1 MAEIQTLL
9 DDVIETEIS
18 NLKALPVEDERRGK
32 AIQDLVSLHKLRIEE
47 IKAQT
52 DAVEKTERR
61 EMDSKQRK
69 EELAARNAD
78 RIREEENQARQL
90 REQKI
95 DRYVRTGVAAAE
107 LILPLVFYGIWMSRG
122 FKFEESGVY
131 SSTTFRNLFS
141 RFKPAK

>member
-1 MAEIQTLL
+1 MAEFKTLL

-18 NLKALPVEDERRGK
+18 NLKTLPIEDERRGD
-32 AIQDLVSLHKLRIEE
+32 ALRALVSLHKLRIEE
-47 IKAQT
+47 IKAQA
-52 DAVEKTERR
+52 DVEEKSERR
-61 EMDSKQRK
+61 EMDSRKRK
-69 EELAARNAD
+69 EELAAKNAD
-78 RIREEENQARQL
+78 RAREEVAQARQL

-107 LILPLVFYGIWMSRG
+107 LILPLVFYGIWMKRG